1 MLFGEYGEEKSE
13 FDVIDVLDVEDSIKR
28 YHRKSPIDVNVNN
41 GEENCNGDNNN
52 DKDVQ
57 EDDIEDR
64 IAIFDTITFTFF
76 MASKRTSWLQ
86 QLLLFCWE
94 LYRNFLFSSW
104 IFLDGE
110 EESEEDN
117 QLTAAATSALFSL
130 KADSG
135 SLEAR
140 YQIWGTIDR
149 NTSINSTHACCPDI
163 DCDNDYI

>member
-28 YHRKSPIDVNVNN
+28 YHRKSPIDANVNN

-76 MASKRTSWLQ
+76 
-86 QLLLFCWE
+86 
-94 LYRNFLFSSW
+94 Y
-104 IFLDGE
+104 GE
-110 EESEEDN
+110 
-117 QLTAAATSALFSL
+117 
-130 KADSG
+130 
-135 SLEAR
+135 
-140 YQIWGTIDR
+140 
-149 NTSINSTHACCPDI
+149 
-163 DCDNDYI
+163 